1 MVFIILKWVKG
12 PMQPSLFILLL
23 YRSQH
28 GEFSA
33 AKIFLIR
40 LFLVKLLSFDF
51 LPRVFNFAAMTLW
64 LVTSQPEPMLI
75 RTLICFIFGFM
86 LQLQIQAHLRS
97 FDGANVCLKTL

>member
-1 MVFIILKWVKG
+1 MQILLESNIKG
-12 PMQPSLFILLL
+12 PMQPFLFILLP

-40 LFLVKLLSFDF
+40 LFLAKLLSFEF
-51 LPRVFNFAAMTLW
+51 WPRVFNFAAMTLW

-75 RTLICFIFGFM
+75 ST
-86 LQLQIQAHLRS
+86 Q
-97 FDGANVCLKTL
+97 